1 MRIAVVA
8 LIVLATAAPALSQ
21 ETTETTRTTE
31 TTDTSP
37 STAQQLESF
46 FRRWEISLGAQ
57 IGAPKGFVKV
67 GEFDRSGDKLR
78 LHNDLN
84 IDTFEVVSLG
94 AGFHIT
100 ERDVIR
106 ARVDYTFLY
115 GTATRGDET
124 AFNGALLAAGE
135 SIRTRPVFGRITGL
149 YEHEFIREP
158 SGALLAAGGG
168 LTFVYLNFKLHG
180 TLAPATVGH
189 ETQED
194 FYAQELPVWLLA
206 VHGEYPISDRVHL
219 IGAVDGGCLPWV
231 DSLRTEGGTVK
242 IAQGHADVFAGVR
255 VAITPQVFADAG
267 YTYTY
272 FSQHEHS
279 HEDDNKILFLGHA
292 FGFGLTYRF

>member
-1 MRIAVVA
+1 MRIAAVA
-8 LIVLATAAPALSQ
+8 MSILAVAAPALSQ
-21 ETTETTRTTE
+21 DTTDTTETT
-31 TTDTSP
+31 TSDVSH
-37 STAQQLESF
+37 STAEELESF
-46 FRRWEISLGAQ
+46 LGRWEISLGGQ

-78 LHNDLN
+78 LNNDLN
-84 IDTFEVVSLG
+84 IDTFEVASLG

-106 ARVDYTFLY
+106 ARFDYTFLY

-135 SIRTRPVFGRITGL
+135 PIRTRPVFTRITGL
-149 YEHEFIREP
+149 YEHEFIHEP
-158 SGALLAAGGG
+158 SGALFAAGGG
-168 LTFVYLNFKLHG
+168 LTFVYLHFKLHG
-180 TLAPATVGH
+180 TLAADTVGH

-219 IGAVDGGCLPWV
+219 LGAADGGCLPYV

-242 IAQGHADVFAGVR
+242 LAQAHADVFAGVR
-255 VAITPQVFADAG
+255 VAITPQLFADAG

-272 FSQHEHS
+272 FSQHEKS